1 LYIVSIPEKIGT
13 AKMTKINK
21 GLLEPGPSFQFL
33 AGAID
38 LPIYFA
44 QAACVG
50 LAPRV
55 FDGETLEDILTAKKT
70 CGECPI
76 QALCRDWASKTQEYG
91 VWGGLTP
98 LERKK
103 YAKSSRTIDIG
114 EIRMLESNRGRLL
127 SSTPASKLAAEFDVT
142 ERTIYRWRK
151 KIQELKQ
158 AS

>member
-1 LYIVSIPEKIGT
+1 MSKTFVYQANQPE
-13 AKMTKINK
+13 
-21 GLLEPGPSFQFL
+21 
-33 AGAID
+33 
-38 LPIYFA
+38 YA
-44 QAACVG
+44 QAGELALELPGFFTKSACVSSN
-50 LAPRV
+50 PSI
-55 FDGETLEDILTAKKT
+55 FDGETIADILIAKKI

-76 QALCRDWASKTQEYG
+76 QVLCRDWASKTQEYG

-103 YAKSSRTIDIG
+103 YAKSSHTIDIG

-127 SSTPASKLAAEFDVT
+127 SNTPASKLATEFDVT

-151 KIQELKQ
+151 KIQNLQQ

>member
-1 LYIVSIPEKIGT
+1 M
-13 AKMTKINK
+13 KMTKINK
-21 GLLEPGPSFQFL
+21 GLLEPEASFQHL

-38 LPIYFA
+38 LPTYFG

-50 LAPRV
+50 VAPTV

-70 CGECPI
+70 CDACPI

-103 YAKSSRTIDIG
+103 YSKGTRTLDIG

-127 SSTPASKLAAEFDVT
+127 SNTPASKLAAEFEVT

-151 KIQELKQ
+151 KIQNLQQ

>member
-1 LYIVSIPEKIGT
+1 
-13 AKMTKINK
+13 MTKINK
-21 GLLEPGPSFQFL
+21 SLLEPEVIFQTM
-33 AGAID
+33 AGALD
-38 LPIYFA
+38 LPTYFDN
-44 QAACVG
+44 AACSG
-50 LAPRV
+50 EAPQV
-55 FDGETLEDILTAKKT
+55 FDGETLADILIAKKT

-76 QALCRDWASKTQEYG
+76 QALCRDWASQTQDYG

-103 YAKSSRTIDIG
+103 YAKGSRTLDIG

-127 SSTPASKLAAEFDVT
+127 SNTPASKLAAEFEVT

-151 KIQELKQ
+151 KIQNLQQ

>member
-1 LYIVSIPEKIGT
+1 
-13 AKMTKINK
+13 MTKINK
-21 GLLEPGPSFQFL
+21 GLLEPEASFQKL

-38 LPIYFA
+38 LPIYFD

-50 LAPRV
+50 IAPRV
-55 FDGETLEDILTAKKT
+55 FDGETLEEILIAKKT
-70 CGECPI
+70 CGACPI
-76 QALCRDWASKTQEYG
+76 ETLCRDWASKTQEYG

-114 EIRMLESNRGRLL
+114 EIRTLESNRGRLL

>member
-1 LYIVSIPEKIGT
+1 MSKTFVYQSNKPEE
-13 AKMTKINK
+13 A
-21 GLLEPGPSFQFL
+21 Q
-33 AGAID
+33 AGELTLD
-38 LPIYFA
+38 LPRFFTKS
-44 QAACVG
+44 ACVSSS
-50 LAPRV
+50 PSI
-55 FDGETLEDILTAKKT
+55 FDGETIEDILIAKKI

-76 QALCRDWASKTQEYG
+76 QELCRDWASKTQEYG

-103 YAKSSRTIDIG
+103 YTKGSRTIEIS

-127 SSTPASKLAAEFDVT
+127 SNTPASKLAAEFDVT

-151 KIQELKQ
+151 KIQELKK